1 MVNPIISF
9 KKPKEKVKKKATLG
23 TAKQYPVANLLY
35 TDTPNLPDVL
45 SQNAMLYTTDTGKV
59 FIGTGEGIKMI
70 NVTGDIEQKL
80 NELKE
85 SVYSKQEIDDF
96 IEKDVNLDGIIDKL
110 NTYTVERANEIIE
123 EKTNELNAAVSSFET
138 LRDEVHND
146 YMSKEEADGK
156 FYTIAQ
162 AGNLWNKIVAIRDSK
177 ADASN
182 VYTKAEVDEIVA
194 TAINAVVAQVLTTIT
209 NGLSE

>member
-9 KKPKEKVKKKATLG
+9 KKPKEKVKKKAVLG
-23 TAKQYPVANLLY
+23 TVKQYPVANLLY

-80 NELKE
+80 DELKE

-156 FYTIAQ
+156 FYTITQ

-194 TAINAVVAQVLTTIT
+194 TAINAVVAQVLATIT

>member
-1 MVNPIISF
+1 
-9 KKPKEKVKKKATLG
+9 
-23 TAKQYPVANLLY
+23 
-35 TDTPNLPDVL
+35 
-45 SQNAMLYTTDTGKV
+45 
-59 FIGTGEGIKMI
+59 
-70 NVTGDIEQKL
+70 
-80 NELKE
+80 
-85 SVYSKQEIDDF
+85 
-96 IEKDVNLDGIIDKL
+96 
-110 NTYTVERANEIIE
+110 VERANEIIE
-123 EKTNELNAAVSSFET
+123 EKTNELNAAVNSFET

>member
-23 TAKQYPVANLLY
+23 TVKQYPVANLLY

-80 NELKE
+80 DELKE

-138 LRDEVHND
+138 LRDEVHNN